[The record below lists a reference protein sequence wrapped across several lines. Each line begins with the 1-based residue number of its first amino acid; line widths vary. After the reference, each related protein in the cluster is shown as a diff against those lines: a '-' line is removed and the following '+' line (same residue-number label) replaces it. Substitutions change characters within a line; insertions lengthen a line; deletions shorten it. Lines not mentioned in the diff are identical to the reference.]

1 VFSHC
6 VIRSLVNSFI
16 AAAATTPRQLFG
28 FVFLDCRLI
37 ADTAAKKVFLG
48 RPWRP
53 FARTVYIRTE
63 MGDHIAPAGWDN
75 WRNPE
80 NEKTAYYAEYGST
93 GPGAVMGARVKWSR
107 QLSASEAKNY
117 TVESILGDWV
127 KNYL

>member
-16 AAAATTPRQLFG
+16 AAAATTPRQSFG
-28 FVFLDCRLI
+28 FVFLDCRLV
-37 ADTAAKKVFLG
+37 ADSAAKKVFLG

-63 MGDHIAPAGWDN
+63 MGDHIMPAGWDN

-80 NEKTAYYAEYGST
+80 NEKTAYYAEYESA
-93 GPGAVMGARVKWSR
+93 GPGAVTGARVKWSR
-107 QLSASEAKNY
+107 QLSIAEAKRY
-117 TVESILGDWV
+117 TVSGILGEWV
-127 KNYL
+127 KPFE